1 MEAIIPLEVKE
12 GSPRVIHYS
21 EEANSQLQKEELD
34 LLPETRERARI
45 KEEALKRQM
54 ALRYNRKEI

>member
-1 MEAIIPLEVKE
+1 MEAMIPVEVEE
-12 GSPRVIHYS
+12 GSPRLIHNS

-45 KEEALKRQM
+45 KEEALKCQM
-54 ALRYNRKEI
+54 ASRYNRKVI